1 MADYYP
7 VLFRAVSSLPH
18 NNAQAR
24 LELYARARAIVA
36 EELRTR
42 DPRELTSETSRERAA
57 LETAI
62 HRVETEAE
70 PRPKTTARRLAT
82 ILRDLESH
90 ETRTGKPE
98 LSKRSPAMRTKA
110 PVVRAPPNAIDTI
123 EDRRANA
130 YAELGGIP
138 NSLGVMLLGIAFI
151 VTAMTFTAVTYIRAA
166 VWLHQGV
173 IGYPVLLLVMAIAI
187 SLFII
192 PLWAAFR
199 KTSNGPM
206 GVFLLRLIYSK
217 SRRAR

>member
-98 LSKRSPAMRTKA
+98 LSKRSSAMRTKA
-110 PVVRAPPNAIDTI
+110 PVVRAPPNAI
-123 EDRRANA
+123 EDRRVNAN
-130 YAELGGIP
+130 AELGGIP
-138 NSLGVMLLGIAFI
+138 HSLGIMLLGIAYI
-151 VTAMTFTAVTYIRAA
+151 VTAMAFTAVTYIRAA